1 MAELNPEER
10 YQLRK
15 LQMDIDKRGLEL
27 QKAQQDLDRF
37 VLELEHKY
45 GLIGEE
51 KTIDPR
57 TATIKKPSLPAPNSN
72 GKGRSETLLTALA
85 QEAAD

>member
-1 MAELNPEER
+1 MAELNPEDR

-15 LQMDIDKRGLEL
+15 LQMDVDKRGLEL

-51 KTIDPR
+51 KAIDPQSL
-57 TATIKKPSLPAPNSN
+57 TAM
-72 GKGRSETLLTALA
+72 GKGAPRRC
-85 QEAAD
+85 

>member
-1 MAELNPEER
+1 MPELNPEER

-15 LQMDIDKRGLEL
+15 LQMDVDKRGLEL

-57 TATIKKPSLPAPNSN
+57 TATIKKPSLPAPNGN
-72 GKGRSETLLTALA
+72 GKGRTETLLTALT

>member
-27 QKAQQDLDRF
+27 QKAQQDLAGSSWSWSTNT
-37 VLELEHKY
+37 V
-45 GLIGEE
+45 
-51 KTIDPR
+51 
-57 TATIKKPSLPAPNSN
+57 
-72 GKGRSETLLTALA
+72 
-85 QEAAD
+85 

>member
-1 MAELNPEER
+1 MSELNPEDR

-15 LQMDIDKRGLEL
+15 LQMDVDKRGLES

-45 GLIGEE
+45 GLIGET

-57 TATIKKPSLPAPNSN
+57 AAIIQGLIPTGNGNIKNQTEA
-72 GKGRSETLLTALA
+72 LL
-85 QEAAD
+85 AAVVEE

>member
-1 MAELNPEER
+1 MSELNPEDR

-15 LQMDIDKRGLEL
+15 LQMDVDKRGLES
-27 QKAQQDLDRF
+27 QKAQHDLDRF

-45 GLIGEE
+45 GLIGET

-57 TATIKKPSLPAPNSN
+57 AATIKGPMPTGNGNRKNHTEELLGAVVEDPS
-72 GKGRSETLLTALA
+72 R
-85 QEAAD
+85 

>member
-1 MAELNPEER
+1 MVELNPEER
-10 YQLRK
+10 YRLRK

-27 QKAQQDLDRF
+27 QKAQQDLARF

-51 KTIDPR
+51 KAIDPR
-57 TATIKKPSLPAPNSN
+57 TATIKKPLPAPNSN
-72 GKGRSETLLTALA
+72 GKGHAETLPTTLA
-85 QEAAD
+85 Q